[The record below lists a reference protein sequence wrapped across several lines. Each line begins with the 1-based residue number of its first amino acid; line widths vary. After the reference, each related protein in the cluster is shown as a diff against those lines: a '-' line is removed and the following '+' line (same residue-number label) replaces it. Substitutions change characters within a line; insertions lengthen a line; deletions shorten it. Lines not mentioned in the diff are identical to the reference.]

1 MRGQKRATAEDAREC
16 SGPEGSR
23 DPVLLQRGRG
33 AGGEGGRE
41 PEC

>member
-16 SGPEGSR
+16 SGPEGTR
-23 DPVLLQRGRG
+23 DPVLLQRGEG
-33 AGGEGGRE
+33 QGEGGRE